1 MADVSFQIKHVA
13 PFIAL
18 TLALLAYR
26 SAEACSCFGPTEGL
40 DKWTQGIVESSEHVF
55 LGRITKVSDKP
66 ISKFAMFDSA
76 SVVVLQ
82 SFKGTAKLHGVD
94 SNSLCQT
101 FRLAVG
107 ETRVFFVDKNGII
120 LGCTEYRSFA
130 NDKQMVEAIR
140 RALQKNEN

>member
-1 MADVSFQIKHVA
+1 MKHVVA
-13 PFIAL
+13 FITL
-18 TLALLAYR
+18 TIALLATR
-26 SAEACSCFGPTEGL
+26 NAVACSCFGPTEGI

-76 SVVVLQ
+76 SVEVLQ
-82 SFKGTAKLHGVD
+82 SFKGTATLHGVD
-94 SNSLCQT
+94 GNSLCQT
-101 FRLAVG
+101 FLLAVG

-130 NDKQMVEAIR
+130 NDTEMIEAIK